1 MKHRGMLGSDPGPH
15 PSRYFLILIF
25 ILISPAFAWDDE
37 DDSFGK
43 ASSTRRSSLIDY
55 GYGQQKNNSAYQRQ
69 NSVIDLGGFK
79 KADSLDSTIHVQPIS
94 RPKLETVQQSLERQ
108 NNELWKINAESQ
120 RQFEEQK
127 ARRDAEYA
135 KQEAFYAEFDRQKCE
150 MKEFV
155 GGVYKA
161 EFGAVTG
168 RNSAVTTEGYIYRS
182 GNIFVTP
189 RGIYSKDRD
198 VYAGPDGITVKSG
211 DLFYGTEGTTLQTGS
226 AFFSEG
232 NSGYIVGPNC
242 FNKAGWSSR

>member
-1 MKHRGMLGSDPGPH
+1 MRN
-15 PSRYFLILIF
+15 YLILI
-25 ILISPAFAWDDE
+25 LISIAAAGDTLAWDDE

-43 ASSTRRSSLIDY
+43 ASSTRRASLIDY
-55 GYGQQKNNSAYQRQ
+55 GYGQQKNNSTYQRQ

-79 KADSLDSTIHVQPIS
+79 KANSLDSTIHVQPIS

-161 EFGAVTG
+161 KFGAVTG
-168 RNSAVTTEGYIYRS
+168 RDSAVTTEGYIFRS
-182 GNIFVTP
+182 GDNFVTP
-189 RGIYSKDRD
+189 RGIYSKDGN
-198 VYAGPDGITVKSG
+198 VYAGPDGITTQTG
-211 DLFYGTEGTTLQTGS
+211 DLFLGTKGS
-226 AFFSEG
+226 TIQAGGAFFTEG

-242 FNKAGWSSR
+242 FNKAGWSTR